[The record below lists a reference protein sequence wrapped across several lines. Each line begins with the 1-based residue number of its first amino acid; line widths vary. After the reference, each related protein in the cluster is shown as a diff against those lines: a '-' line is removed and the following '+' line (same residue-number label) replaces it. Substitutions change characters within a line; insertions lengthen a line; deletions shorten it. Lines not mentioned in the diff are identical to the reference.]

1 MIVGHVQIMILCLNH
16 EFKKILK
23 SQNYMKIMKK
33 NLKIIC
39 VCEQSRLFS
48 LFYTI
53 QYTQL

>member
-39 VCEQSRLFS
+39 VC
-48 LFYTI
+48 
-53 QYTQL
+53 